1 MDRNKVSK
9 RIGVLFGGPSGE
21 HEVSIQSGL
30 NVYRALDATK
40 YEKVLIGMDHDGNWR
55 VGTPERPLLIDKAGN
70 DFLQQVPPTSGPA
83 VSGDSVRINPD
94 ALVVLPTRSKT
105 PGTVELHALETNER
119 VGEIDVFFPIAHGTF
134 GEDGC
139 LQGVLK
145 GLNAPF
151 VGAGVLGSSVGMDK
165 DVMKRLLRD
174 AKIPGPRFV
183 TVRAKDRE
191 QTSFDVLE
199 KTLGLPLFV
208 KPCNMGSSVGIRRV
222 NTATEFAE
230 AIDIAFAYDTKVIVE
245 ENILGRE
252 LECAVLGNEYPEA
265 SLPGEVVVAS
275 HTFYSYEAKYIDDT
289 VARTVI
295 PAELDAEKMREIRAL
310 AVKTYET
317 LECAGL
323 ARVDFFL
330 CENGTF
336 LVNEINTLPG
346 FTKISMYP
354 KMWEATGIPQVQL
367 LDKLVD
373 LALDR
378 HAKEMA
384 LKRTY

>member
-1 MDRNKVSK
+1 MKK

-30 NVYRALDATK
+30 NVHRALDANK
-40 YEKVLIGMDHDGNWR
+40 YEKTLIGMDHNGNWR
-55 VGTPERPLLIDKAGN
+55 IGMPGRPLLIDKAGN
-70 DFLQQVPPTSGPA
+70 DFLQQATPTSGPA
-83 VSGDSVRINPD
+83 VSPDGVRINPD
-94 ALVVLPTRSKT
+94 ALVVVCVRSKT
-105 PGTVELHALETNER
+105 AGVVELHALETNER
-119 VGEIDVFFPIAHGTF
+119 VGEIEVFFPIAHGTF

-139 LQGVLK
+139 LQGVLR

-151 VGAGVLGSSVGMDK
+151 VGASVLGSSVGMDK

-199 KTLGLPLFV
+199 KTLGAPIFV

-222 NTATEFAE
+222 STAAEFAE
-230 AIDIAFAYDTKVIVE
+230 AIDMAFAYDTKVIIE
-245 ENILGRE
+245 EGIRGRE
-252 LECAVLGNEYPEA
+252 LECAVLGNDYPQA

-275 HTFYSYEAKYIDDT
+275 HTFYSYEAKYIDDNI
-289 VARTVI
+289 ARTVI
-295 PAELDAEKMREIRAL
+295 PADLDADTTRKLREM
-310 AVKTYET
+310 AVKAYET

-330 CENGTF
+330 CEDGT
-336 LVNEINTLPG
+336 LMVNEINTLPG

-354 KMWEATGIPQVQL
+354 KMWEATGIPQVEL
-367 LDKLVD
+367 LDKLVE

-378 HAKEMA
+378 HAKELA